1 MKISTDQPAGL
12 NPAAGHRPGAV
23 QKPPQELQRQIGFVA
38 LLFTG
43 ITGIIG
49 SGWLFASLYTAQIA
63 GPAAIISWMI
73 GGFVALLLALVYAE
87 LGGMLPLAG
96 AIARIP
102 YFSHGSMSGFM
113 AGWLCW
119 IAYVATAPIE
129 VTAVLQYASN
139 YLPWLTKTVD
149 GGRVLTS
156 SGLVVAATLL
166 LAFVIINLAGV
177 RWLARA
183 NVAVTSWKIVIPL
196 LACLGLIVYG
206 FDGSNFT
213 DHGGFMPTGM
223 DGVFAAVAGGGVVFS
238 LFGFRTVIDMAGEA
252 KNPQRNVPL
261 AMIGAVVV
269 CILIYVLLQIAFIGA
284 VPEAHLAGGW
294 TKLAENV
301 ADGPFA
307 AFATILGLQG
317 LAVLLYIDAVVS
329 PTGTA
334 LAYTGATARINY
346 ALAEN
351 QQLPN
356 IFMRLNA
363 QQVPVWSIAANFV
376 VGLLLLLPLPGW
388 SQLIGFVSSAAILS
402 LAFGPVSLA
411 ALRHQLPD
419 RPRPF
424 RLQAGMTVSAIA
436 FMLVGC
442 IVYWAGW
449 ETNWKV
455 FALAILGGLL
465 LIGLHYW
472 RGGAGKLD
480 LRQSLW
486 FWLFIDGLG
495 VLSFLGN
502 YGGGLGALP
511 KYGDLLIVSA
521 FSLFTFWVATHDR
534 LRDCE
539 TQALLEPSAI

>member
-1 MKISTDQPAGL
+1 MLKEVEAERPAL
-12 NPAAGHRPGAV
+12 
-23 QKPPQELQRQIGFVA
+23 KRQIGPVA

-49 SGWLFASLYTAQIA
+49 SGWLFASLYAAQIA
-63 GPAAIISWMI
+63 GPAAIVSWLI
-73 GGFVALLLALVYAE
+73 GGSVALMLALVYAE

-102 YFSHGSMSGFM
+102 YFSHGAMSGFM

-139 YLPWLTKTVD
+139 YLPRLTTTVA
-149 GGRVLTS
+149 GNRVLTAH
-156 SGLVVAATLL
+156 GLVVAVALL
-166 LAFVIINLAGV
+166 LFFVVINLAGV

-183 NVAVTSWKIVIPL
+183 NLVITAWKLVVPL
-196 LACLGLIVYG
+196 LAATGLIVFG
-206 FDGSNFT
+206 FEASNFT
-213 DHGGFMPTGM
+213 AHGGFMPTGV
-223 DGVFAAVAGGGVVFS
+223 DGVFAAVAGGGVIFS

-252 KNPQRNVPL
+252 ANPQRTVPL
-261 AMIGAVVV
+261 AMVGAV
-269 CILIYVLLQIAFIGA
+269 LISLIVYVLLQVAFIGA
-284 VPEAHLAGGW
+284 VPQAHLAGGW
-294 TKLAENV
+294 TALAENV

-317 LAVLLYIDAVVS
+317 LAAMLYVDAIVS
-329 PTGTA
+329 PTGTGI
-334 LAYTGATARINY
+334 AYTGATARINY

-351 QQLPN
+351 GHLPQL
-356 IFMRLNA
+356 FMWLNKA
-363 QQVPVWSIAANFV
+363 QVPVWSILINFA

-388 SQLIGFVSSAAILS
+388 SALIGFISSAAILS

-411 ALRHQLPD
+411 ALRHQLPYQ
-419 RPRPF
+419 PRPF
-424 RLQAGMTVSAIA
+424 RLGGGVAFAAVA

-449 ETNWKV
+449 QTNWKV
-455 FALAILGGLL
+455 FALAIVGGAL
-465 LIGLHYW
+465 LIVRNWWNGEKE
-472 RGGAGKLD
+472 RLD
-480 LRQSLW
+480 LKQSLW

-502 YGGGLGALP
+502 YGGGLGVLP
-511 KYGDLLIVSA
+511 KYGDLAIVSA
-521 FSLFTFWVATHDR
+521 FSLAVFWIAVRDR
-534 LRDCE
+534 LADGE
-539 TQALLEPSAI
+539 AAALVRAG

>member
-1 MKISTDQPAGL
+1 MLNKAPRPQAG
-12 NPAAGHRPGAV
+12 
-23 QKPPQELQRQIGFVA
+23 LQRQIGPLA

-49 SGWLFASLYTAQIA
+49 SGWLFASLYAAQIA
-63 GPAAIISWMI
+63 GPAAIISWLI
-73 GGFVALLLALVYAE
+73 GGGVALLLALVYAE

-102 YFSHGSMSGFM
+102 YFSHGAMSGFM

-139 YLPWLTKTVD
+139 YLPWLTTTVD
-149 GGRVLTS
+149 GNRVLTPH
-156 SGLVVAATLL
+156 GLAVAAGLL

-183 NVAVTSWKIVIPL
+183 NIAITSWKLAIPL
-196 LACLGLIVYG
+196 LAAVGLIVFG
-206 FDGSNFT
+206 FDSRNFT
-213 DHGGFMPTGM
+213 DHGGFMPTGT
-223 DGVFAAVAGGGVVFS
+223 DGIFAAVAGGGVIFS

-252 KNPQRNVPL
+252 KNPQRTVPL
-261 AMIGAVVV
+261 AMIGAVV
-269 CILIYVLLQIAFIGA
+269 ISLAIYVLLQIAFIGA

-317 LAVLLYIDAVVS
+317 LAAALYVDAIIS
-329 PTGTA
+329 PSGSG

-351 QQLPN
+351 GQLPK
-356 IFMRLNA
+356 FFLQLNQA
-363 QQVPVWSIAANFV
+363 QVPVWSIVINFL
-376 VGLLLLLPLPGW
+376 VGLMLLVPFPGW
-388 SQLIGFVSSAAILS
+388 SELIGFISSAAILS

-411 ALRHQLPD
+411 ALRHQLPA
-419 RPRPF
+419 RRRPF
-424 RLQAGMTVSAIA
+424 LLKGGMAIA
-436 FMLVGC
+436 AVSFVLVGC

-449 ETNWKV
+449 DTNWKV
-455 FALAILGGLL
+455 FALAIVGGGV

-472 RGGAGKLD
+472 GGETGRLD
-480 LRQSLW
+480 LKQSLW

-495 VLSFLGN
+495 VISFLGN
-502 YGGGLGALP
+502 YGGGLGVIP
-511 KYGDLLIVSA
+511 KYVDLVIVGG
-521 FSLFTFWVATHDR
+521 FSLGVFALATRDR
-534 LRDCE
+534 LPDAQ
-539 TQALLEPSAI
+539 TVALLQSAEAGA